1 MDPQQKQ
8 LLQCVY
14 RALENAGIP
23 MEKASGTRTGVFF
36 GKVLKAYLCFVFLL
50 FCVTIMGAWS
60 KTKLLFIPEL
70 PSKFTS
76 IQMNNVKMISAW
88 PVCFMY
94 LCRNN
99 EQRLW
104 NKCCTCAPKCDQPL
118 DWHRACHEYCSK
130 QSLLCLQ
137 LHRTFAVLRLCLFFI
152 PCGSS
157 SCLSINKTRSVQHR

>member
-36 GKVLKAYLCFVFLL
+36 GKAQNAWFC
-50 FCVTIMGAWS
+50 FCVLCYNNGCLIQNKATDTFLYQNCI
-60 KTKLLFIPEL
+60 K
-70 PSKFTS
+70 KFTS

-88 PVCFMY
+88 PMCFMY

-104 NKCCTCAPKCDQPL
+104 NKICTCAPKCDQPL

-137 LHRTFAVLRLCLFFI
+137 LHRTFAVLRLRLFFI